1 MIENYFNQNSRMY
14 LVKFLCLNFKFNQ
27 PICRIKPKREQ
38 ILQNPKKA
46 HKSNEATAAVTV
58 KRQRNAHHR
67 RKADRHHDIY
77 THVNKD
83 KYPDP

>member
-1 MIENYFNQNSRMY
+1 MY

-27 PICRIKPKREQ
+27 PIRRIKPKRKQ

-46 HKSNEATAAVTV
+46 HKSNEAATAVTI
-58 KRQRNAHHR
+58 KRQRNAHYW

-77 THVNKD
+77 THVNKN
-83 KYPDP
+83 KHPDPGRHRLCEIIIL